1 MEMEFSYVAYSKD
14 KKLVKGR
21 LSATSEE
28 AAAKLLS
35 YGGYQ
40 VLRIKQYVAFADLGK
55 LSALF
60 SRVNPRE
67 VIMFSRQLALLLES
81 GTDIVAS
88 LELLQN
94 QVTNRTL
101 KKAIGNIV
109 SDIRGGSSL
118 STALIKH
125 PRIFTKIYS
134 RAIAAGERS
143 GNLEIV
149 LRQMADYIERGATTE
164 KKIKGALT
172 YPAIVA
178 VLAIIV
184 IAVMVAYVLPTF
196 VQLYSAF
203 GAEQP
208 LTVRLFI
215 GVTTWFTDY
224 GLYLI
229 AGIVAIGALGYF
241 YTRTPAGK
249 YRWDKLSLRLPT
261 IGRILLLSELSRA
274 CRTVSLLFRVGLPL
288 PEVLAMA
295 IQGTDNKVMAEA
307 ITGVQNE
314 LIRGEGL
321 SKPMS
326 KRPLFLPLMVQM
338 TGVGEETGNLDNTL
352 ATVAESYEME
362 ADDRTNSAVGLI
374 QPVITVVIGIVIGFI
389 ALSMVSAIYSMY
401 GQMQ

>member
-1 MEMEFSYVAYSKD
+1 MDFSYVAYSKD

-21 LSATSEE
+21 LSATNEE

-40 VLRIKQYVAFADLGK
+40 VLRIKQYVAFTDLGK

-88 LELLQN
+88 LELLQA

-101 KKAIGNIV
+101 QKAIGNIV

-118 STALIKH
+118 SVAMRKH
-125 PRIFTKIYS
+125 PRIFSNIYS
-134 RAIAAGERS
+134 RTIAAGERS

-149 LRQMADYIERGATTE
+149 LRQMADYIGRGVTTE
-164 KKIKGALT
+164 KRIKGALT
-172 YPAIVA
+172 YPV
-178 VLAIIV
+178 VVVVVAIIV
-184 IAVMVAYVLPTF
+184 VAIMVVFVLPTF

-208 LTVRLFI
+208 LPVKIFI

-229 AGIVAIGALGYF
+229 AGIVALIILGYL
-241 YTRTPAGK
+241 YIRTPAGK
-249 YRWDKLSLRLPT
+249 YRWDKTSFRLPT

-274 CRTVSLLFRVGLPL
+274 CRTISLLFRVGLPL
-288 PEVLAMA
+288 PEVLSMA
-295 IQGTDNKVMAEA
+295 IQGTNNKIMAEA
-307 ITGVQNE
+307 ITGVQQE

-362 ADDRTNSAVGLI
+362 ADDRTSAAVGLI

>member
-1 MEMEFSYVAYSKD
+1 MEFSYVAYSKD
-14 KKLVKGR
+14 KKLVRGR
-21 LSATSEE
+21 LAATNEE
-28 AAAKLLS
+28 AAAKLLT

-40 VLRIKQYVAFADLGK
+40 VLRIKPYIAFVNLGR
-55 LSALF
+55 LSVLF
-60 SRVNPRE
+60 ARVNPRE

-88 LELLQN
+88 LELLQG

-101 KKAIGNIV
+101 QKAIGNIV

-118 STALIKH
+118 SMALRKH
-125 PRIFTKIYS
+125 PRIFSQIYS

-149 LRQMADYIERGATTE
+149 LRQMADYIERAVVTE
-164 KKIKGALT
+164 KKIKNALS

-178 VLAIIV
+178 VVAIIV
-184 IAVMVAYVLPTF
+184 IAVMVVYVLPTF
-196 VQLYSAF
+196 VELYSAF

-208 LTVRLFI
+208 LAVRIFI

-229 AGIVAIGALGYF
+229 GGVVALAALGYF
-241 YTRTPAGK
+241 YTRTTGGK
-249 YRWDKLSLRLPT
+249 YRWDKISFRLPT
-261 IGRILLLSELSRA
+261 IGRILLLSELARA
-274 CRTVSLLFRVGLPL
+274 CRTISLLFRVGLPL

-295 IQGTDNKVMAEA
+295 IQGTNNKAMAEA
-307 ITGVQNE
+307 ITGVQHE

-326 KRPLFLPLMVQM
+326 RRLLFLPLMVQM

-352 ATVAESYEME
+352 ATVAESYEIE

-374 QPVITVVIGIVIGFI
+374 QPVITVAIGILIAFI
-389 ALSMVSAIYSMY
+389 AISMVSAIYSMY
-401 GQMQ
+401 GQM

>member
-1 MEMEFSYVAYSKD
+1 MEFSYVAYSKD
-14 KKLVKGR
+14 RKLVRGR
-21 LSATSEE
+21 LSATNEE
-28 AAAKLLS
+28 AAAKLLT

-40 VLRIKQYVAFADLGK
+40 VLRVKPYIAFVNLGR
-55 LSALF
+55 LSVLF
-60 SRVNPRE
+60 ARVSPRE

-88 LELLQN
+88 LELLQA

-101 KKAIGNIV
+101 QKAIGNIV

-118 STALIKH
+118 SVAMRKH
-125 PRIFTKIYS
+125 PRIFSQIYTQ
-134 RAIAAGERS
+134 AIAAGERS

-149 LRQMADYIERGATTE
+149 LRQMADYTERVVVTE

-172 YPAIVA
+172 YPAV
-178 VLAIIV
+178 VVVVAIIV
-184 IAVMVAYVLPTF
+184 IAVMVIYVLPTF
-196 VQLYSAF
+196 VELYSAF

-208 LTVRLFI
+208 LPVRIFI

-229 AGIVAIGALGYF
+229 GGIVASFALVYF
-241 YTRTPAGK
+241 YTRTPGGK
-249 YRWDKLSLRLPT
+249 YRWDKISFRLPT
-261 IGRILLLSELSRA
+261 LGRILLLSELARA
-274 CRTVSLLFRVGLPL
+274 CRTISLLFRVGLPL

-295 IQGTDNKVMAEA
+295 IQGTNNKAMAESL
-307 ITGVQNE
+307 TGVQHE

-321 SKPMS
+321 SKPMD

-352 ATVAESYEME
+352 ATVADSYEME

-374 QPVITVVIGIVIGFI
+374 QPVITVVIGIVIAFI
-389 ALSMVSAIYSMY
+389 AISMVSAIYSMY
-401 GQMQ
+401 GGM

>member
-1 MEMEFSYVAYSKD
+1 MEFSYIAYGKD

-21 LSATSEE
+21 LSATNEE
-28 AAAKLLS
+28 AAIKLLS

-40 VLRIKQYVAFADLGK
+40 VLRVKSYTAFVDLGR

-60 SRVNPRE
+60 TRVSPRE
-67 VIMFSRQLALLLES
+67 IVMFSRQMALLLES
-81 GTDIVAS
+81 GTDIVVS
-88 LELLQN
+88 LELLQA

-101 KKAIGNIV
+101 KKVIGSIV

-118 STALIKH
+118 SVAMRKH
-125 PRIFTKIYS
+125 PRIFSQIYS
-134 RAIAAGERS
+134 RAIAAGEKS

-149 LRQMADYIERGATTE
+149 LRQMADYVERGVVTE

-178 VLAIIV
+178 VVAIIV
-184 IAVMVAYVLPTF
+184 IAIMVVYVLPTF
-196 VQLYSAF
+196 VDLYSAF

-208 LTVRLFI
+208 LTVKIFI
-215 GVTTWFTDY
+215 GTATWFTDY

-229 AGIVAIGALGYF
+229 AGIVALAALGYF

-249 YRWDKLSLRLPT
+249 YRWDRMSFRLPA
-261 IGRILLLSELSRA
+261 IGRILLLSELARA
-274 CRTVSLLFRVGLPL
+274 CRTISLLYRVGLPL
-288 PEVLAMA
+288 PEVLVMA
-295 IQGTDNKVMAEA
+295 IQGTSNKALAEA
-307 ITGVQNE
+307 LTGVQHE

-321 SKPMS
+321 SKPMA
-326 KRPLFLPLMVQM
+326 KRLLFLPLMVQM

-352 ATVAESYEME
+352 ATVAESYEIE

-389 ALSMVSAIYSMY
+389 AISMFSAIYSMY